1 METRQTSSR
10 RPPGIRELPIVAGH
24 LALDFANTVD
34 DPDGPERFDHVID
47 YPGLLH
53 WAVRRGVL
61 SDAADLRAAAAANPR
76 RAGATVRKAAKLRDA
91 LNAIFGAVVDGTGT
105 HESWPDLKPF
115 VTTAIEQATDV
126 HPDLVWDFTEL
137 ESPLW
142 PVAAGAHALLADPAL
157 RRLKRCAG
165 CPWLFL
171 DQSRNGSRR
180 WCSMELC
187 GTAQKVTL
195 YVAKRANR
203 RSG

>member
-53 WAVRRGVL
+53 WAVRRGVVT
-61 SDAADLRAAAAANPR
+61 DPAVLRAAAATNPR
-76 RAGATVRKAAKLRDA
+76 RATGAVKKAAKLRDA
-91 LNAIFGAVVDGTGT
+91 LNAVFGAVIDGTNT
-105 HESWPDLKPF
+105 HDSWPDLQPF
-115 VTTAIEQATDV
+115 VATAIQQATDV
-126 HPDLVWDFTEL
+126 HPEPVWDFTEL

-142 PVAAGAHALLADPAL
+142 PVAASAYALLADPAL
-157 RRLKRCAG
+157 SRLKRCAN

-187 GTAQKVTL
+187 GTAQKVTR
-195 YVAKRANR
+195 YVAKRR
-203 RSG
+203 TR